1 MDENL
6 LELSEN
12 CENSLSGDTM
22 PPLLMGTPPV
32 MKKSILKPSQQD
44 NLIQLCTPVHKGLK
58 VKTVGERCLY
68 RYYSTYIHV
77 KVRLKFTNLRKID
90 LRIVYSKLILIFRN
104 DI

>member
-32 MKKSILKPSQQD
+32 VKKSILKPSQQD

-58 VKTVGERCLY
+58 VKTVGKGVC
-68 RYYSTYIHV
+68 TGTIAPIF